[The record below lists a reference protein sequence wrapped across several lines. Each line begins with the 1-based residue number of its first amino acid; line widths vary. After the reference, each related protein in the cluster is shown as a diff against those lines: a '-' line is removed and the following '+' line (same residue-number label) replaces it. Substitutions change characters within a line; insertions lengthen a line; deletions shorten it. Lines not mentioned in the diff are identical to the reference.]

1 MQVERFYLGCLAH
14 ASYVVHDAGEAA
26 VIDPQRDVD
35 LYVDEAKKLG
45 VRIRWVIETH
55 LHADF
60 VSGHL
65 ELANRTGATICLG
78 AEAGAEFP
86 HHDVHDGDELP
97 LGRGRLRILS
107 TPGHTEE
114 SISIVVF
121 PEASPDPQ

>member
-1 MQVERFYLGCLAH
+1 MQIERFYLGCLAH
-14 ASYVVHDAGEAA
+14 ASYFVHDAGEAA

-35 LYVDEAKKLG
+35 LYVNEAKKLG

-78 AEAGAEFP
+78 PKQARNSRIAIFTTAKSCLWGKARCGFFR
-86 HHDVHDGDELP
+86 LP
-97 LGRGRLRILS
+97 ATRGKHLHNRER
-107 TPGHTEE
+107 
-114 SISIVVF
+114 
-121 PEASPDPQ
+121 